1 MYHWSVV
8 IPWSHLLSSFQTLT
22 DSMDGPTPNPETYSH
37 PEGGVSEAGWSQNK
51 AQKSGALSTHGIYV
65 RNMGG
70 GQCIRV
76 ISWSHPIS
84 SLQMLKETQQM
95 VLLEDQNT
103 IPTLKEDSEDMTGAK
118 SHPDNQVLWAPK
130 CGCQICLCHWS
141 DAISCPQLI
150 SSVKTLTITIDDS
163 TWILEHHSNPEGG
176 DQGYGWSQSTETRQ
190 VLWLHTAWMVDVC
203 VTIVWCYIDIDNGC
217 PCSNIGTWL
226 SSWRRCSRIRQ

>member
-103 IPTLKEDSEDMTGAK
+103 FPHWRRSLRIWLE
-118 SHPDNQVLWAPK
+118 PK
-130 CGCQICLCHWS
+130 AILTTRCFEHQS
-141 DAISCPQLI
+141 VDA
-150 SSVKTLTITIDDS
+150 
-163 TWILEHHSNPEGG
+163 
-176 DQGYGWSQSTETRQ
+176 RF
-190 VLWLHTAWMVDVC
+190 VC
-203 VTIVWCYIDIDNGC
+203 VIEVMPYPALNSYQVSKHLQSQLMTPLEY
-217 PCSNIGTWL
+217 
-226 SSWRRCSRIRQ
+226 